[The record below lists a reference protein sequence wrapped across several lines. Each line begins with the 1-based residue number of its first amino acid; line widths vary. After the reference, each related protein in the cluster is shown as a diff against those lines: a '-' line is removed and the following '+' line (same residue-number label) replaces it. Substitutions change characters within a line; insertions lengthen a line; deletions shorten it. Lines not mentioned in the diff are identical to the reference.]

1 MYEKFKKYLEF
12 ERRYSSH
19 TIKSYTTDLKQLSDF
34 LNTSYE
40 LNKPEKADHQILR
53 SWLVHLV
60 QTGVSPKTINRKLA
74 TLKSFY
80 KFLKREGFIDT
91 LPTSKLIA
99 PKVSKKLPEFIPEAQ
114 ISNLL
119 NNFKFENS
127 INGLRDNLII
137 EFLYGT
143 GIRLSELITLRE
155 KNIDLNIKIVKVLG
169 KGNKERLIPLNTELV
184 NLTRIY
190 LEKKEVVPHNKSEF
204 LIVTNT
210 GNNLYPMF
218 VYRIVRKYLDQV
230 TSIEKRSPHVLRH
243 TFATHLL
250 NKGAD
255 LNAIKELLGHSSL
268 AATQV
273 YTHNSLEKIK
283 GIYKQAH
290 PKA

>member
-1 MYEKFKKYLEF
+1 MYDKFYKYLQF
-12 ERRYSSH
+12 ERRYSLH
-19 TIKSYTTDLKQLSDF
+19 TLKSYQTDLKQLTGF
-34 LNTSYE
+34 LKKSYE
-40 LNKPEKADHQILR
+40 IDEPEKVDHLILR
-53 SWLVHLV
+53 SWLVELV
-60 QTGVSPKTINRKLA
+60 QSGITPKTINRKLA

-80 KFLKREGFIDT
+80 KFLKREGVIT
-91 LPTSKLIA
+91 VLPTSKLIA
-99 PKVSKKLPEFIPEAQ
+99 PKVGKKLPEFIPELQ
-114 ISNLL
+114 IEELL
-119 NNFKFENS
+119 SNFKFDNTIEG
-127 INGLRDNLII
+127 IRDNLII

-143 GIRLSELITLRE
+143 GIRLSELINLE
-155 KNIDLNIKIVKVLG
+155 KSDVDLSSNLVKVLG

-184 NLTRIY
+184 NL
-190 LEKKEVVPHNKSEF
+190 LSLFSEKKEGSTYNKTDF
-204 LIVTNT
+204 LIVTTT
-210 GNNLYPMF
+210 GNKLYPMF